1 MQASHIKAISSK
13 CAQKCADVELL
24 TVLVYLAIS
33 KREAEHE
40 GFLCISTCLR
50 EDFSQAFCSPLY
62 IKTGTLHLSRFGE
75 ESLLNNI
82 QLDINLAA
90 LLNPS
95 VCFHGVYRV
104 GMCMEMQCIQRRQ
117 WAYIRQFIA
126 CIVMENFGRKCLLP
140 TADIDL

>member
-1 MQASHIKAISSK
+1 MS
-13 CAQKCADVELL
+13 
-24 TVLVYLAIS
+24 
-33 KREAEHE
+33 
-40 GFLCISTCLR
+40 
-50 EDFSQAFCSPLY
+50 
-62 IKTGTLHLSRFGE
+62 FGE